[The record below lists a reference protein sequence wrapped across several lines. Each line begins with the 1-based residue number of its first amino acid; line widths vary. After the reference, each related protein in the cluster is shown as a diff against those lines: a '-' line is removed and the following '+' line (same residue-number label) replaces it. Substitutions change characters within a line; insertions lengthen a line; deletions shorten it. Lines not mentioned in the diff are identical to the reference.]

1 MSLRILIRKARWPE
15 EALSNPLRGFSVVL
29 CDIRVRQ
36 TCPMLGRFQS
46 VAAPVSPSTHRRLN
60 AQAAMSLNL
69 NLIVAHHRLH

>member
-1 MSLRILIRKARWPE
+1 MSLRIVIDKARRLE

-46 VAAPVSPSTHRRLN
+46 VAAPVCPSTHRRLN
-60 AQAAMSLNL
+60 AQVAMAL
-69 NLIVAHHRLH
+69 NLIVTHHRLH